1 MTATDPLVLA
11 HEHARLHRTRL
22 AHALSSLTVQ
32 LMALVFVV
40 VLVLWTL
47 LFTNYAPLHDPLH
60 ALRHVLYL
68 VPCH

>member
-1 MTATDPLVLA
+1 MTALDQLSHA
-11 HEHARLHRTRL
+11 HAHVRRTRL

-32 LMALVFVV
+32 LMALVFLVG
-40 VLVLWTL
+40 LVLWTL

-68 VPCH
+68 IPCH